1 MCGICGYLDL
11 TGSPIDRDILLSM
24 TASLAHRGP
33 DDHGIYINPIG
44 QTGGS
49 GLYPSIGM
57 GHRRLSIIDVS
68 SAASQP
74 MANED
79 ECIWVVFNGE
89 IYNFSELRRECI
101 NRRHEFRSRSDTEV
115 LLHLYEDYGIDFIQ
129 KLNGM
134 FAFALWDE
142 RDGKLFLVRDRIGK
156 KPLYYSQIG
165 STLVFAS
172 ELKALLAH
180 PQVKREIDIES
191 FGKYLLYEY
200 VPTPDSIFKGVKKL
214 RPGYVLSASR
224 QGIWEKCYWYLD
236 FTPKIEASEEQ
247 INEEIMN
254 LFRDS
259 LYKRLIS
266 DVPLGV
272 FLSGGLDSSSIVA
285 GLSELIPGSEI
296 KTFSIGFKDKSFDES
311 SYAREVARY
320 FGTDHHE
327 EIMSPGCMIE
337 ILPEVINFLDEPFA
351 DASIIP
357 TYLLSKFTRS
367 EVTVALGGDGG
378 DELFAGYPTFL
389 AHKMALFYERLP
401 SSLHNAVVSLASLLP
416 VSMDNISFDFKVK
429 QFLKGIPYEVPNRNQ
444 IWLGAFSPEEQ
455 KRLFSKEV
463 LANLNGFNPFSNIE
477 ESLESVSYEDIMDQI
492 TFLYLKFY
500 LPDDILTKVD
510 RASMA
515 ASLEV
520 RAPFLDYRLVDYVN
534 RLPFRYKLK
543 GLTTKYILKRCMRN
557 KIPEQIINRNKK
569 GFGVPIAKW
578 FKDELRA
585 TLLDSL
591 SEAKIKKEGFFN
603 YRYIKSLLDEHF
615 AGRKDNRKQLWTLF
629 MFEQW
634 YERWSY

>member
-11 TGSPIDRDILLSM
+11 TGSLIDRDILLSM
-24 TASLAHRGP
+24 TASLTHRGP
-33 DDHGIYINPIG
+33 DDHGIYINSSG
-44 QTGGS
+44 QQGGS
-49 GLYPSIGM
+49 GLSPSIGM

-68 SAASQP
+68 SAACQP

-79 ECIWVVFNGE
+79 ESVWVVFNGE
-89 IYNFSELRRECI
+89 VYNFAELREECVG
-101 NRRHEFRSRSDTEV
+101 RGHVFKSRSDTEV
-115 LLHLYEDYGIDFIQ
+115 LLHLYEDSGIDFVE

-134 FAFALWDE
+134 FAFALWDG
-142 RDGKLFLVRDRIGK
+142 RDNKLFLVRDRIGK
-156 KPLYYSQIG
+156 KPLYYSQID
-165 STLVFAS
+165 SALVFAS

-180 PQVKREIDIES
+180 PQVRKEIDIES
-191 FGKYLLYEY
+191 LGKYLLYEY
-200 VPTPDSIFKGVKKL
+200 VPSPDSIFKGVKKL

-224 QGIWEKCYWYLD
+224 QGIWEKCYWHLD

-247 INEEIMN
+247 ISEEIMN

-259 LYKRLIS
+259 LRKRLIS

-285 GLSELIPGSEI
+285 GLSELIPGNEI

-311 SYAREVARY
+311 SYAREVADY

-327 EIMSPGCMIE
+327 EILNPGRMIE

-351 DASIIP
+351 DASVIP

-389 AHKMALFYERLP
+389 AHKMALFYEGLP

-429 QFLKGIPYEVPNRNQ
+429 QFLKGIPYDAPERNH

-455 KRLFSKEV
+455 KKLFNHDV
-463 LANLNGFNPFSNIE
+463 LASLNGFNPLISIR
-477 ESLESVSYEDIMDQI
+477 ESLEGLSFEDIMDQI
-492 TFLYLKFY
+492 TFLYFKFY
-500 LPDDILTKVD
+500 LADDILTKVD

-520 RAPFLDYRLVDYVN
+520 RAPFLDYRLMDYVN

-543 GLTTKYILKRCMRN
+543 GFTSKYILKRCMRN
-557 KIPEQIINRNKK
+557 KIPERIINRNKK

-578 FKDELRA
+578 FKNELRA

-591 SEAKIKKEGFFN
+591 SEAKIKREGFFN

-634 YERWSY
+634 YERWAG